1 MIYQFNIT
9 LTQPPSPS
17 TKTNAGKHQD
27 QPHTAMSPSTSTT
40 SPHRQKNKEQK
51 TPRNNPKTIVTEPL
65 LTPHMFKE
73 LEYKQR
79 Q

>member
-27 QPHTAMSPSTSTT
+27 QPQTVMSPSTYITF
-40 SPHRQKNKEQK
+40 PHRQNNKEQK
-51 TPRNNPKTIVTEPL
+51 TPRNNPKTIAT
-65 LTPHMFKE
+65 
-73 LEYKQR
+73 
-79 Q
+79 